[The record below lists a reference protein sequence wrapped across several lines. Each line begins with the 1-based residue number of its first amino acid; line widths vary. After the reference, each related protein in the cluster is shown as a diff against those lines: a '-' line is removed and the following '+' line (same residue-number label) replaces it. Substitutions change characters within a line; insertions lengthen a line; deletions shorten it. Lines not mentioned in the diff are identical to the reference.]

1 MKVKNLLLLVLVAL
15 FLTTTIIA
23 KAIKRKAAQEI
34 VAITREAGS
43 GTRGA
48 FIELFGI
55 EEKNAEGKKVDLTSP
70 LCDVT
75 QSTQVCMQSVK
86 NNAGSIGYVS
96 LGALNDTVKAVKIEG
111 TLPTV
116 TNIKNNTYKISRP
129 FNIILKVT
137 EEGADTISD
146 AGQEVINYIL
156 SIQGQE
162 VIQKNSYIPVSSN
175 VTYNKKNIKGK
186 VSISGSSSVYPIME
200 KLCEAFG
207 KVNSDIEVEL
217 SQSDSTIGITS
228 AKEGVIDIGMASRA
242 LKESEEGV
250 RAITIAQDGIALIVN
265 KENKVS
271 NLTIAQVKDIY
282 TAKITKWQELQ

>member
-137 EEGADTISD
+137 EEGADTISE
-146 AGQEVINYIL
+146 AGKEVIDYIL

-282 TAKITKWQELQ
+282 IGKITKWQELQ